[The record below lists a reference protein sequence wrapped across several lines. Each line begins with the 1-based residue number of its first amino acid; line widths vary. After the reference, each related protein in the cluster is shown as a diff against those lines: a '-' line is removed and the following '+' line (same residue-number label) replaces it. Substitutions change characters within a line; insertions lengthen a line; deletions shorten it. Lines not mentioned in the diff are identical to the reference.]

1 MTEQIKLNLP
11 CWICH
16 KELFLGQGIVT
27 FPIESLKSPAHLECL
42 KKQWEDSYKKLKEKN
57 MMPIHLLMKHC

>member
-42 KKQWEDSYKKLKEKN
+42 KKQWEDSYKKLKEKR
-57 MMPIHLLMKHC
+57 